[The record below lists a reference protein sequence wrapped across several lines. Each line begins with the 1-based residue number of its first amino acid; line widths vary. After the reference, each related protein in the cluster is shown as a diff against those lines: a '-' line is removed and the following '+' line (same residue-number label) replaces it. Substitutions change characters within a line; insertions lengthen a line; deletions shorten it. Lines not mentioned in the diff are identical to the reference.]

1 MNQLAFEVGQTAT
14 PEAVQFYI
22 LAPIAVLAALGILV
36 VKKAVHAA
44 LLMAWI
50 MITLAIFY
58 IANGAAF
65 LGADLNLREKIAI
78 APVIALIVLLGFY
91 PKPALDLINPVA
103 ETTIAKSGFTDPAP
117 TVGSERR

>member
-1 MNQLAFEVGQTAT
+1 MIGG
-14 PEAVQFYI
+14 I
-22 LAPIAVLAALGILV
+22 GIILAALYILIPV
-36 VKKAVHAA
+36 QR
-44 LLMAWI
+44 
-50 MITLAIFY
+50 TLHGPTAPG
-58 IANGAAF
+58 NEN
-65 LGADLNLREKIAI
+65 LADLNLREKIAI